1 MKKESKDTAAKSKKS
16 ESIDSKKIEKEENA
30 ASKVEEKVEEDKTLD
45 NDGRVGT
52 MLRETRLKKG
62 EEVEEIAEKLKIR
75 ACYLKAI
82 EDSKYDE
89 IPEAPYGPGFVRSY
103 ADYLGL
109 NAIRMAQLYKEETE
123 AHENKGNYYVLEPQA
138 EGTAPGGKYIV
149 ISLLALVLVYAG
161 WSYYTSLQ
169 ENLTVEE
176 PAPAVENKAAD
187 YPLQV
192 ESFEQTTEEVSS
204 PTEEALPLINVD
216 SSAEQGTP
224 QVVMTN
230 ESFVEEP
237 AKTEEVK
244 PTTTEPTKQ
253 EAPKEEVKKAEPKVE
268 EVKSE
273 PAEKQEV
280 EKKEEVKPSEPEI
293 DTNVPVVVKI
303 KKETWFE
310 AKDADT
316 LYISKVVDNGFVYN
330 VPEKEGMIISV
341 GRVDAADVY
350 VNGKLTTVFT
360 AKKKTGIKV
369 DDILEEADNQ

>member
-16 ESIDSKKIEKEENA
+16 EAIDSKKIEKEENA
-30 ASKVEEKVEEDKTLD
+30 ASKVEEDKTLD

-75 ACYLKAI
+75 AFYLRAI

-149 ISLLALVLVYAG
+149 ISLLALILVYAG

-169 ENLTVEE
+169 ENLTVESSS
-176 PAPAVENKAAD
+176 PVVENATVD

-204 PTEEALPLINVD
+204 PADEALPLINVD

-224 QVVMTN
+224 QVVMT
-230 ESFVEEP
+230 ESSFVEEP

-244 PTTTEPTKQ
+244 SETTEPTKQ
-253 EAPKEEVKKAEPKVE
+253 EAPKEEVKKEEPKVE
-268 EVKSE
+268 PTKTETSE
-273 PAEKQEV
+273 KKEV
-280 EKKEEVKPSEPEI
+280 EKKEEVTPSEPEI
-293 DTNVPVVVKI
+293 DTDVPVVVKI

-310 AKDADT
+310 AKDDET

-369 DDILEEADNQ
+369 DDVLEKADNQ

>member
-1 MKKESKDTAAKSKKS
+1 MKKESKDTAVKSSKAETAEKK
-16 ESIDSKKIEKEENA
+16 KKEADVIAPKP
-30 ASKVEEKVEEDKTLD
+30 VEEDKTLD

-52 MLRETRLKKG
+52 MLKETRIKKG

-75 ACYLKAI
+75 AVYLKAI
-82 EDSKYDE
+82 EESQYNE
-89 IPEAPYGPGFVRSY
+89 IPDAPYGPGFVRSY

-123 AHENKGNYYVLEPQA
+123 AHENKENYYVLEPQA
-138 EGTAPGGKYIV
+138 EGAAPGGKYII

-161 WSYYTSLQ
+161 WSFYAASQ
-169 ENLTVEE
+169 EKGMFQSEPSASEE
-176 PAPAVENKAAD
+176 NTTE

-192 ESFEQTTEEVSS
+192 ESFEPNE
-204 PTEEALPLINVD
+204 EEAVSAENEVLPVINVD
-216 SSAEQGTP
+216 SSVEQGTP

-230 ESFVEEP
+230 ESFIEEP
-237 AKTEEVK
+237 AKPEEVK
-244 PTTTEPTKQ
+244 PTTTAPTKQ
-253 EAPKEEVKKAEPKVE
+253 ETPKEEVKKAEPKAE

-280 EKKEEVKPSEPEI
+280 EKKEEIKPSEPEI
-293 DTNVPVVVKI
+293 DTDVPVVVKI

-369 DDILEEADNQ
+369 DDVLEEADNQ

>member
-16 ESIDSKKIEKEENA
+16 EAIDSKKIEKEENA
-30 ASKVEEKVEEDKTLD
+30 ANKVEEDKTLD

-75 ACYLKAI
+75 AFYLRAI

-149 ISLLALVLVYAG
+149 ISLLSLVLVYAG
-161 WSYYTSLQ
+161 WSYYTSIQ
-169 ENLTVEE
+169 ENLTVEKT
-176 PAPAVENKAAD
+176 APVVENAAVD
-187 YPLQV
+187 YTLQV

-204 PTEEALPLINVD
+204 PAEEALPLINVD
-216 SSAEQGTP
+216 SSAEKGTS
-224 QVVMTN
+224 QVVMT
-230 ESFVEEP
+230 ESSFVEEP
-237 AKTEEVK
+237 AKADEVT
-244 PTTTEPTKQ
+244 PETTEPTKQ
-253 EAPKEEVKKAEPKVE
+253 KAPKEEVKKEEPMVE
-268 EVKSE
+268 PTKTETS
-273 PAEKQEV
+273 
-280 EKKEEVKPSEPEI
+280 EKKEEAKSSEPEI
-293 DTNVPVVVKI
+293 DTDVPVVVKI

-310 AKDADT
+310 AKDDET

-369 DDILEEADNQ
+369 DDVLEKADNQ

>member
-1 MKKESKDTAAKSKKS
+1 MKKESKDTAVKSSKAETAEKK
-16 ESIDSKKIEKEENA
+16 KKEADVIAPKP
-30 ASKVEEKVEEDKTLD
+30 VEEDKTLD

-52 MLRETRLKKG
+52 MLKETRIKKG

-75 ACYLKAI
+75 AVYLKAI
-82 EDSKYDE
+82 EESQYNE
-89 IPEAPYGPGFVRSY
+89 IPDAPYGPGFVRSY

-123 AHENKGNYYVLEPQA
+123 AHENKENYYVLEPQA
-138 EGTAPGGKYIV
+138 EGAAPGGKYII

-161 WSYYTSLQ
+161 WSFYAASQEKGMFQSEPSTSE
-169 ENLTVEE
+169 ENTTE
-176 PAPAVENKAAD
+176 

-192 ESFEQTTEEVSS
+192 ENFEPSA
-204 PTEEALPLINVD
+204 EEAVSPETEVLPVINVD
-216 SSAEQGTP
+216 SSVEQGTP

-230 ESFVEEP
+230 ESFVEETSQP
-237 AKTEEVK
+237 EAVKNEEMK
-244 PTTTEPTKQ
+244 PTETA
-253 EAPKEEVKKAEPKVE
+253 EAPQEEVKKEEPKVE
-268 EVKSE
+268 PVKTETS
-273 PAEKQEV
+273 

-293 DTNVPVVVKI
+293 DTDVPVVVKI

-369 DDILEEADNQ
+369 DDVLEEADNQ

>member
-1 MKKESKDTAAKSKKS
+1 MKKESKDTAVKSSKAETAEKK
-16 ESIDSKKIEKEENA
+16 KKEADVIAPKP
-30 ASKVEEKVEEDKTLD
+30 VEEDKTLD

-52 MLRETRLKKG
+52 MLKETRIKKG

-75 ACYLKAI
+75 AVYLKAI
-82 EDSKYDE
+82 EESRYNDV
-89 IPEAPYGPGFVRSY
+89 PEAPYGPGFVRSY

-123 AHENKGNYYVLEPQA
+123 AHENKENYYVLEPQA
-138 EGTAPGGKYIV
+138 EGAAPGGKYII

-161 WSYYTSLQ
+161 WSFYAASQ
-169 ENLTVEE
+169 EKGMFQSEPSASEE
-176 PAPAVENKAAD
+176 NTTE

-192 ESFEQTTEEVSS
+192 ESFEPNV
-204 PTEEALPLINVD
+204 EEAVSAENEVLPVINVD
-216 SSAEQGTP
+216 SSVEQGTP

-230 ESFVEEP
+230 ESFVEETSQP
-237 AKTEEVK
+237 EAVKNEEMK
-244 PTTTEPTKQ
+244 PTETA
-253 EAPKEEVKKAEPKVE
+253 EAPQEEVKKEEPKVE
-268 EVKSE
+268 PVKTETSE
-273 PAEKQEV
+273 KKEV

-293 DTNVPVVVKI
+293 DTDVPVVVKI

-310 AKDADT
+310 AKDEDT

-369 DDILEEADNQ
+369 DDVLEEADNQ

>member
-1 MKKESKDTAAKSKKS
+1 MKKESKDTAVKSSKAETAEKK
-16 ESIDSKKIEKEENA
+16 KKEADVIAPKP
-30 ASKVEEKVEEDKTLD
+30 VEEDKTLD

-52 MLRETRLKKG
+52 MLKETRIKKG

-75 ACYLKAI
+75 AVYLKAI
-82 EDSKYDE
+82 EESQYNE
-89 IPEAPYGPGFVRSY
+89 IPDAPYGPGFVRSY

-123 AHENKGNYYVLEPQA
+123 AHENKENYYVLEPQA
-138 EGTAPGGKYIV
+138 EGAAPGGKYII

-161 WSYYTSLQ
+161 WSFYAASQ
-169 ENLTVEE
+169 EKGMFQSEPSASEE
-176 PAPAVENKAAD
+176 NTTE

-192 ESFEQTTEEVSS
+192 ESFEPNE
-204 PTEEALPLINVD
+204 EEAVSAENEVLPVINVD
-216 SSAEQGTP
+216 SSVEQGTP

-230 ESFVEEP
+230 ESFVEETSQP
-237 AKTEEVK
+237 EAVKNEEMK
-244 PTTTEPTKQ
+244 PTETA
-253 EAPKEEVKKAEPKVE
+253 EAPQEEVKKEEPKVE
-268 EVKSE
+268 PVKTETSE
-273 PAEKQEV
+273 KKEV

-293 DTNVPVVVKI
+293 DTDVPVVVKI

-310 AKDADT
+310 AKDEDT

-369 DDILEEADNQ
+369 DDVLEEADNQ

>member
-1 MKKESKDTAAKSKKS
+1 MKKETKETVAKAPKAENTESKKTKTS
-16 ESIDSKKIEKEENA
+16 VEKNT
-30 ASKVEEKVEEDKTLD
+30 EDKTLD

-62 EEVEEIAEKLKIR
+62 EEIEDIAEKLKIR
-75 ACYLKAI
+75 AIYLRAI
-82 EDSKYDE
+82 ENSQYSE
-89 IPEAPYGPGFVRSY
+89 VPEAPYGSGFVRSY

-123 AHENKGNYYVLEPQA
+123 AHENKDKYHMFEPQVEA
-138 EGTAPGGKYIV
+138 TAPGGKYIV
-149 ISLLALVLVYAG
+149 ISLLALVLVYIG
-161 WSYYTSLQ
+161 W
-169 ENLTVEE
+169 NLYSSSGKEKPEVNTMSSTE
-176 PAPAVENKAAD
+176 AAVE

-244 PTTTEPTKQ
+244 PETTEPAKQ
-253 EAPKEEVKKAEPKVE
+253 ETPKEEVKKEEPKAEPAKTEPVE
-268 EVKSE
+268 K
-273 PAEKQEV
+273 KEV
-280 EKKEEVKPSEPEI
+280 EKKEEVKPFESEI
-293 DTNVPVVVKI
+293 DTDVPIVVKI

-310 AKDADT
+310 AKDDET
-316 LYISKVVDNGFVYN
+316 LYISKVVNSGFVYN

-341 GRVDAADVY
+341 GRFDAADVY

-369 DDILEEADNQ
+369 DDVLEEADNR

>member
-1 MKKESKDTAAKSKKS
+1 MKKESKATADKSKKS
-16 ESIDSKKIEKEENA
+16 EAIDSKKIEKEENA
-30 ASKVEEKVEEDKTLD
+30 ASKVEEDKTLD

-75 ACYLKAI
+75 AFYLRAN

-123 AHENKGNYYVLEPQA
+123 AHENKENYYVLEPQA

-149 ISLLALVLVYAG
+149 ISLLALILVYAG

-169 ENLTVEE
+169 ENLTVESSS
-176 PAPAVENKAAD
+176 PVVENATVD

-204 PTEEALPLINVD
+204 PADEALPLINVD

-224 QVVMTN
+224 QVVMT
-230 ESFVEEP
+230 ESSFVEEP

-244 PTTTEPTKQ
+244 SETTEPTKQ
-253 EAPKEEVKKAEPKVE
+253 EAPKEEVKKEEPKVE
-268 EVKSE
+268 PTKTETSE
-273 PAEKQEV
+273 KKEV
-280 EKKEEVKPSEPEI
+280 EKKEEVTPSEPEI
-293 DTNVPVVVKI
+293 DTDVPVVVKI

-310 AKDADT
+310 AKDDET

-369 DDILEEADNQ
+369 DDVLEEADNQ